1 MKFIGK
7 KRSVVAVLLALLL
20 AWIAWLFAVRL
31 KDALTEV
38 QFVRQARVAP
48 VEVEMVERGSIAE
61 RRTFSGTLH
70 ARAEFSVSP
79 KVAGRVERLMVD
91 ISDVVERG
99 AVVAILDDD
108 EFVLAVAQSEAELA
122 VARANLAEAESAL
135 EIANREFERSQ
146 TLQQRGVASES
157 EMDVAQTEQLAA
169 QARLEVARAQLT
181 RAEAALRTT
190 EIRLGY
196 TRVRADWS
204 GGSDERSVATRF
216 VDPGQMVSANDPL
229 MHIVELDP
237 LTGVIYVTEKDYS
250 RISVGQSVTL
260 RTDAFPGQLFEGVV
274 DRVAPVFEETS
285 RQARV
290 EVKLDNPDHRLK
302 PGMFIRVTVQVD
314 RVEDATIVPAAA
326 LTTRNNESG
335 IFLVS
340 EDGSTAHWRPVQ
352 VGIREGERVQV
363 IGEDIQG
370 RVITL
375 GQHLIDD
382 GSPITIP
389 EDQKSTEQ

>member
-1 MKFIGK
+1 
-7 KRSVVAVLLALLL
+7 
-20 AWIAWLFAVRL
+20 
-31 KDALTEV
+31 
-38 QFVRQARVAP
+38 
-48 VEVEMVERGSIAE
+48 
-61 RRTFSGTLH
+61 
-70 ARAEFSVSP
+70 
-79 KVAGRVERLMVD
+79 
-91 ISDVVERG
+91 
-99 AVVAILDDD
+99 
-108 EFVLAVAQSEAELA
+108 
-122 VARANLAEAESAL
+122 
-135 EIANREFERSQ
+135 REFERSQ

-274 DRVAPVFEETS
+274 DRVAPVFE
-285 RQARV
+285 
-290 EVKLDNPDHRLK
+290 
-302 PGMFIRVTVQVD
+302 
-314 RVEDATIVPAAA
+314 
-326 LTTRNNESG
+326 
-335 IFLVS
+335 
-340 EDGSTAHWRPVQ
+340 
-352 VGIREGERVQV
+352 
-363 IGEDIQG
+363 
-370 RVITL
+370 
-375 GQHLIDD
+375 
-382 GSPITIP
+382 
-389 EDQKSTEQ
+389 